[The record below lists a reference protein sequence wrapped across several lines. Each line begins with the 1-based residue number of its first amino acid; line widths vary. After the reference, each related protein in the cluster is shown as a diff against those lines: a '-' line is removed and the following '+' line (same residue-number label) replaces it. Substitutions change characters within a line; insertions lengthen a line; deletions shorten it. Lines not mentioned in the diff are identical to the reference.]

1 MEFAEELRLKKGTIR
16 ENWIEKILD
25 SYPAKS
31 RAYYRTKKDE
41 FLNPVGTVLSS
52 RAEGII
58 ESLLEG
64 FDQSVLSTLLKD
76 VIKIRAVQEF
86 SPSQALAFL
95 PLLKEALREELDTGK
110 PVEGRSR
117 EIEEFEARVDQMTLL
132 AFDIYTGCRQ
142 QIYELRIDELK
153 RLQGSPRRR
162 RAARESLDDLEQAP
176 REAGG
181 YE

>member
-1 MEFAEELRLKKGTIR
+1 MEFVEELRLKKGAIQ

-25 SYPAKS
+25 SYPS
-31 RAYYRTKKDE
+31 RGRAYYRTKKDE

-64 FDQSVLSTLLKD
+64 FDHSALSTLLED
-76 VIKIRAVQEF
+76 VIKIRAVQDF

-95 PLLKEALREELDTGK
+95 PLLKQALREELQT
-110 PVEGRSR
+110 VEPEKGRPR
-117 EIEEFEARVDQMTLL
+117 EFEEFEARIDQMTLL

-153 RLQGSPRRR
+153 RLQGSPRSR
-162 RAARESLDDLEQAP
+162 RAAKEPLNDPERNP

-181 YE
+181 SQ